1 MNLETALDRYL
12 PSAGREPKTLHKAMR
27 YSVFSG
33 GKRIR
38 PVILLEAAK
47 VCGGNLK
54 DAMPFACAVEFI
66 HTYSLIHDDL
76 PAMDDDDYRRG
87 KPSCHKAFGEA
98 TAILAGDGLL
108 TLAFQ
113 VIAEYSAPAITAR
126 AANELAI
133 AAGTLGMAGGQALDL
148 LSGQGKTSEKFLM
161 EVKRLK
167 TGKLFEASAK
177 LGAISARASMKK
189 TAAIS
194 RYGKL
199 LGLAFQIADD
209 IVDGGY
215 RAGRGSTAARLE
227 RVRGDILKLIT
238 KSKKELEIFGKR
250 AGRLRKIADEI
261 YGKIAR

>member
-1 MNLETALDRYL
+1 MSLEKALDRYL
-12 PSAGREPKTLHKAMR
+12 PSAGREPRTLHRAMR

-38 PVILLEAAK
+38 PAILLESAK
-47 VCGGNLK
+47 VCGGSRKN
-54 DAMPFACAVEFI
+54 AMPLACAVEFI

-98 TAILAGDGLL
+98 VAILAGDGLL

-113 VIAEYSAPAITAR
+113 VIAKYPVPAIAAS
-126 AANELAI
+126 AANELA
-133 AAGTLGMAGGQALDL
+133 AAIGTLGMAGGQALGL
-148 LSGQGKTSEKFLM
+148 RSGQGKRSGKFFRK
-161 EVKRLK
+161 VNSLK
-167 TGKLFEASAK
+167 TARLFEASAK
-177 LGAISARASMKK
+177 LGAISARAGLKK

-194 RYGKL
+194 RYGES

-215 RAGRGSTAARLE
+215 RTGRAASARLV
-227 RVRGDILKLIT
+227 RARGDVLKLIT
-238 KSKKELEIFGKR
+238 ESKKELGIFGKR
-250 AGRLRKIADEI
+250 AGRLKKIADKI